1 MRSGS
6 VRPSPGQTAD
16 AAPCAAA
23 RAAGAAAP
31 RRPGAGRDERFPAA
45 RHRPWS
51 PVDRLAETHVERAVR
66 ERSRLRVVLATGGA
80 KLYSG
85 GGPRAKSKNESVNDI
100 FKS

>member
-31 RRPGAGRDERFPAA
+31 RRPGAGRDERGSAASPAG
-45 RHRPWS
+45 S

-85 GGPRAKSKNESVNDI
+85 GGPRAKSKNEIVNDI